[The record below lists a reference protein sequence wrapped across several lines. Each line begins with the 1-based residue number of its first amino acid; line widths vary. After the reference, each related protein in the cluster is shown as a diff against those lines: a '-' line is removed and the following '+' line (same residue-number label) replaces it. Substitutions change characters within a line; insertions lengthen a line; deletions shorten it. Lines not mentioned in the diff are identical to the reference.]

1 MPGGRGYGMG
11 QGRKRGQRKM
21 FFLQSCLLVLLHREP
36 GYGYS
41 LMDGL
46 QEFGFQSD
54 QMDISIIYRAL
65 RNLEAD
71 GLVSDSWDNS
81 NLGPQRRVYT
91 ITPLGEESL
100 AEWIKNLRQR
110 RKEIEALEAAYD
122 AVKSQVDK

>member
-1 MPGGRGYGMG
+1 MPGGQGYGMG

-46 QEFGFQSD
+46 GEFGFQPD

-65 RNLEAD
+65 HNLEAD
-71 GLVSDSWDNS
+71 GLVNDSWDDNS
-81 NLGPQRRVYT
+81 LGPQRRVYT
-91 ITPLGEESL
+91 ITPQGEAIL
-100 AEWIKNLRQR
+100 AEWIGNLRQR

-122 AVKSQVDK
+122 AVRKSS

>member
-1 MPGGRGYGMG
+1 
-11 QGRKRGQRKM
+11 M

-46 QEFGFQSD
+46 QEFGFQTD

-65 RNLEAD
+65 RNLEAS
-71 GLVSDSWDNS
+71 GLVVDSWDDNS
-81 NLGPQRRVYT
+81 LGPQRRVYT
-91 ITPLGEESL
+91 ISPQGEEAL
-100 AEWIKNLRQR
+100 VEWIGNLRQR

-122 AVKSQVDK
+122 AVKNSS